1 MHTSRPKPS
10 ENATRQLMALLIAG
24 LALGG
29 PLVGMML
36 VSLGGHSYMH
46 LLPEYAPL
54 QLSLAIL
61 SVGGTAVGL
70 AYCPPF
76 FLAPSA
82 ATSYPTSGPISQ
94 RAADWLGPPLWDW
107 DWDVSLALA
116 FSRCCYSARRIGGQ
130 FTSVWSTPRVHF
142 YLRPLPC

>member
-1 MHTSRPKPS
+1 
-10 ENATRQLMALLIAG
+10 MALLIAG

-54 QLSLAIL
+54 PLSLAIL

-70 AYCPPF
+70 ALLPSF
-76 FLAPSA
+76 FFGAVCGYVLPNFWPYLAASSGLALSFESRNSPSTELIA
-82 ATSYPTSGPISQ
+82 ESS
-94 RAADWLGPPLWDW
+94 ADASAVNLARTDGVLHK
-107 DWDVSLALA
+107 VSLN
-116 FSRCCYSARRIGGQ
+116 Y
-130 FTSVWSTPRVHF
+130 
-142 YLRPLPC
+142 